1 MMRRGQAAQTM
12 TDKPS
17 KQKQIPAR
25 LTIDVLI
32 ILVGL
37 VIIAGGIWIANA
49 RILSAPL

>member
-1 MMRRGQAAQTM
+1 MMRRGQKAQTM

-17 KQKQIPAR
+17 KQIPVR

-49 RILSAPL
+49 RIFSSPF